1 MALVSSSCSSLPPPT
16 SSPYTVGVIGADL
29 AVALLFLSLAFGI
42 GIGLIMVLLFRH
54 GDVEHDKTTD
64 VDMERIDD
72 EKLIRHRIPPDAI
85 PGLLID
91 GRLVS

>member
-1 MALVSSSCSSLPPPT
+1 MI
-16 SSPYTVGVIGADL
+16 GVDL
-29 AVALLFLSLAFGI
+29 AVARLFLSLVFGI
-42 GIGLIMVLLFRH
+42 GIGLVMTLLFRH

-64 VDMERIDD
+64 VDIERIDD
-72 EKLIRHRIPPDAI
+72 EKLIRYRIPPDVI

>member
-72 EKLIRHRIPPDAI
+72 EKLIRHRIPPDVI